1 MSGLLGFIL
10 VLLLVP
16 ALLVPGIIFINKG
29 RGKNVAMITIGWCI
43 IGTIA
48 TALTFGTG
56 LLFYYWG
63 TTVLTIVMIVS
74 PLIII
79 AGLIVTVSLGITYLI
94 KGYTRDK
101 DGKINKR
108 QITAGFVLLGINTLI
123 LAAIIT
129 LAIIFTSGLIPI
141 ALM

>member
-16 ALLVPGIIFINKG
+16 ALLVAGIIFINKG

-63 TTVLTIVMIVS
+63 TTVLTIVIIIS

-79 AGLIVTVSLGITYLI
+79 AGLIVTLSLGITYLI
-94 KGYTRDK
+94 KGYIRDK

-108 QITAGFVLLGINTLI
+108 QITAGFVLLVINTLI